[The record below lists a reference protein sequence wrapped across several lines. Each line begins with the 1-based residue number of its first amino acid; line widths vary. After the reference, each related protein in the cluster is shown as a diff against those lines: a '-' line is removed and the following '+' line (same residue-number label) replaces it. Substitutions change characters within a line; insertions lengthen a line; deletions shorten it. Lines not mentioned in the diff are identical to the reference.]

1 MLYKELIELFDILD
15 SASASGSE
23 VVEYLKAINPMC
35 QAETYPLAGPNGHTD
50 MVRILIPG
58 KNGKSKGGSA
68 GTIGILG
75 RLGGLGAD
83 GDGAL
88 TALAVAAKLLRM
100 QTKGD
105 FLEGDVFVS
114 THVCPDAPT
123 VPHEPVPFMNS
134 PVETWQVNKEEVT
147 DDLDA
152 VLVVDTTKGNRII
165 NHRGFAISPTVCQGY
180 ILRVSEDLLDVMQMT
195 TGKLP
200 YVFALT
206 QQDITPYGNG
216 IFHLNSILQPA
227 TATKAPVVGV
237 AITTETIVAG
247 CATGSMHMEDLD
259 DAARF
264 MIEAAKAFGKG
275 KLEFLDREEFERI
288 KFLYGSMEHFQT
300 LGKN

>member
-75 RLGGLGAD
+75 RLGGLGARPDQTGFVSD

-105 FLEGDVFVS
+105 FHYL
-114 THVCPDAPT
+114 
-123 VPHEPVPFMNS
+123 
-134 PVETWQVNKEEVT
+134 K
-147 DDLDA
+147 
-152 VLVVDTTKGNRII
+152 
-165 NHRGFAISPTVCQGY
+165 
-180 ILRVSEDLLDVMQMT
+180 
-195 TGKLP
+195 
-200 YVFALT
+200 
-206 QQDITPYGNG
+206 
-216 IFHLNSILQPA
+216 
-227 TATKAPVVGV
+227 
-237 AITTETIVAG
+237 
-247 CATGSMHMEDLD
+247 
-259 DAARF
+259 
-264 MIEAAKAFGKG
+264 
-275 KLEFLDREEFERI
+275 
-288 KFLYGSMEHFQT
+288 
-300 LGKN
+300 